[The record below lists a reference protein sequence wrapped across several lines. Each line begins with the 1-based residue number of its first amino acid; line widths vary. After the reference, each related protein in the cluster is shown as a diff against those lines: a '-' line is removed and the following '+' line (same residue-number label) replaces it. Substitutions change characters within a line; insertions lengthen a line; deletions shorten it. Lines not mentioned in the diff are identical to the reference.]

1 MSTQFHILIVEDDEA
16 TRYVT
21 GRLVQQCG
29 HRVSVAET
37 GLQALDLHDR
47 DPADLIVLDMRL
59 PDLHG
64 QDIALDVRSRRPVP
78 ILALTNFPG
87 DAAHVDATLVKPPDP
102 ERLCQ
107 TIDRLI
113 EVDRAV
119 RKQVG

>member
-29 HRVSVAET
+29 HRVSTAES
-37 GLQALDLHDR
+37 GLQALDLHDN
-47 DPADLIVLDMRL
+47 DPADLVVLDMRL

-64 QDIALDVRSRRPVP
+64 RDIALDIRSRRPVP

-87 DAAHVDATLVKPPDP
+87 DVDNVDAALVKPPDP

-113 EVDRAV
+113 ESDRAA
-119 RKQVG
+119 RRRVG

>member
-1 MSTQFHILIVEDDEA
+1 MSNQYHILIVEDDEA

-21 GRLVQQCG
+21 TRLVQQCG
-29 HRVSVAET
+29 HRVSTAET
-37 GLQALDLHDR
+37 GLQALDLHDS

-64 QDIALDVRSRRPVP
+64 RDIALDIRSRRPVP
-78 ILALTNFPG
+78 ILALTGFPG
-87 DAAHVDATLVKPPDP
+87 DVAHVDATLVKPPDP

-113 EVDRAV
+113 EADREAI
-119 RKQVG
+119 KQTG

>member
-16 TRYVT
+16 TCYVT

-29 HRVSVAET
+29 HRVSTAET
-37 GLQALDLHDR
+37 GLQALDVHDT

-64 QDIALDVRSRRPVP
+64 RDIALDIRSRRPVP

-87 DAAHVDATLVKPPDP
+87 DVAHVDVTLVKPPDP

-107 TIDRLI
+107 AIDRLI
-113 EVDRAV
+113 EADRVA
-119 RKQVG
+119 RKQAG